1 GRMLDPSVLIHDFSD
16 SAALLD
22 QLDLLISV
30 DSAPVHLAGALGKP
44 VWTLLPHVP
53 DWRWLLDRDDS
64 PWYGSVRLFRQPA
77 LQDWGTVVN
86 RLQQALRQWLLL

>member
-1 GRMLDPSVLIHDFSD
+1 MCCALMCLKIALISD

-64 PWYGSVRLFRQPA
+64 PWYGGVRLFRQPA
-77 LQDWGTVVN
+77 AASL
-86 RLQQALRQWLLL
+86 